1 MCDGDNEFD
10 MPRPFTTNF
19 LLGDLYT
26 TSIADNTLVT
36 DTLVF
41 ATSALIVTRGTEDA
55 LTEKAVTFGLIG
67 SIIYGFGLGNLT
79 IRIFQYL
86 FGRG

>member
-1 MCDGDNEFD
+1 VCNGDNEFD
-10 MPRPFTTNF
+10 MPRPFTANF

-26 TSIADNTLVT
+26 TSIADNALVT
-36 DTLVF
+36 DT
-41 ATSALIVTRGTEDA
+41 TSALRVARGTEDA

-67 SIIYGFGLGNLT
+67 SIIYGFGFGNLT